1 MEEHPMECLRMTKGS
16 WALIEHAPPGAK
28 GRQDYGTRYY
38 FINGA
43 VYVVT
48 PDFLRTRH
56 AFMVEGT
63 GTALHVMDRIRGL
76 DIDDAEDLDLAEA
89 ILHHPRLGRRVEQR
103 VTT

>member
-1 MEEHPMECLRMTKGS
+1 MECLRMSAGA
-16 WALIEHAPPGAK
+16 WALIERAPPGAK